1 MSTESEQEKK
11 QAEAEESKG
20 ERQGLFES
28 TGVYARP
35 FWAWLV
41 LACAATNV
49 IFLGG
54 KRRAF
59 GVFVAQLHV
68 EFNQT
73 VSLAELNWIGDSY
86 AAVGYMT
93 TTLSSTVILM
103 SGRRFRIFQFAGSAF
118 VLLACISS
126 AYVPNPH
133 WLFLSHTVFHGIGSS
148 FILSVVGLIVNE
160 YFDKQHNYHILAT
173 TLVSGGSIA
182 SIVFVQMYASLIE
195 AYNWR
200 NAFLVLGAIYF
211 VVNMSGVIFFA
222 KRPGLGDYVSN
233 KSCVT
238 AVAQI
243 DRKRAPY
250 LVLWFIDR
258 IMTSVVTYGMLLN
271 LADYVRRRES
281 SLTKASYLTLLF
293 ASGEASTYLLGAL
306 ITAFTRDLL
315 HNKLKWILI
324 GCTAVMASLLVV
336 WELFAAD
343 RMLSNFLAFLTGFT
357 MGPSI
362 TFLFPAGEELTS
374 LPGHYAYPFSL
385 AGMGVGMAISPAL
398 TALIAERNN
407 YRWFFLIQAFMM
419 YIKLAAL
426 IINVVLQRCCGVE
439 QSEIDGYRSIELDS
453 EEKRKADEAAEE
465 AAH

>member
-1 MSTESEQEKK
+1 KHRRLR
-11 QAEAEESKG
+11 AA
-20 ERQGLFES
+20 LL
-28 TGVYARP
+28 
-35 FWAWLV
+35 AWLV

-73 VSLAELNWIGDSY
+73 RDSY

-160 YFDKQHNYHILAT
+160 YFDKQHNIPHPGYH
-173 TLVSGGSIA
+173 SR
-182 SIVFVQMYASLIE
+182 F
-195 AYNWR
+195 
-200 NAFLVLGAIYF
+200 LGAIYF

-238 AVAQI
+238 AVAQ
-243 DRKRAPY
+243 RAP
-250 LVLWFIDR
+250 LLGALWFIDR
-258 IMTSVVTYGMLLN
+258 IMTERGDATACCLKP
-271 LADYVRRRES
+271 ADYVRRRRGD

-293 ASGEASTYLLGAL
+293 ASGEASTYLLARPHNG
-306 ITAFTRDLL
+306 L
-315 HNKLKWILI
+315 HPRPWILI
-324 GCTAVMASLLVV
+324 GACTAVMASLLVV

-343 RMLSNFLAFLTGFT
+343 PDAQQLSGLLDRLHHGAKHHVPVPGWR
-357 MGPSI
+357 G
-362 TFLFPAGEELTS
+362 ELTS
-374 LPGHYAYPFSL
+374 LP
-385 AGMGVGMAISPAL
+385 
-398 TALIAERNN
+398 ALIAERNN

-439 QSEIDGYRSIELDS
+439 QSPKLTATAPSSWTAKR
-453 EEKRKADEAAEE
+453 EEEGR
-465 AAH
+465 